1 MLRRAVVGI
10 ISVFG
15 SLIAI
20 VLLLHLYGIRI
31 DWNGNMSHVTIK
43 NLATDNARV
52 EQSRAAQKTEPPP
65 AVAAVE
71 KAVAAPVKLVKAAY
85 WTDFRGPNRA
95 GEYTESPINTEWPA
109 AGLPRLWKQPIGGG
123 YASFTVGE
131 GRAYTIEQRR
141 DKEAVTA
148 YDIETG
154 RELWAF
160 LYPASFDEVLGG
172 PGPRATPVYH
182 DGLVYS
188 LGAMGDLFCL
198 SAATGKPKWTK
209 NILAD
214 NDAKNIH
221 WAMAGTPLIIDDMVI
236 VTPGGSGG
244 KSVVAYNRLSGVP
257 IWKSLNDRAAYTSPI
272 LATLAGK
279 RQIVW
284 ISGERA
290 VGIGVEDGKLLWEY
304 PFPAQMDM
312 NCSQPV
318 VIDESDVLLSSAQG
332 PGAALLKI
340 TADGDAFT
348 AQPVWKNNRLK
359 NKFNSS
365 VLYKGYVY
373 GFDEAILECFEPKTG
388 EVIWK
393 GGRYGYG
400 QLLLAGG
407 YLVITTEQGEL
418 VLVRATPEGHQELAR
433 FQAIEGKTWNIP
445 AIDNGLLLV
454 RNTEE
459 MACFRLGR

>member
-1 MLRRAVVGI
+1 MVRRIVWGI
-10 ISVFG
+10 LSVFC
-15 SLIAI
+15 SLIVI
-20 VLLLHLYGIRI
+20 GLLLHLYGIRI

-43 NLATDNARV
+43 NLATNNARV
-52 EQSRAAQKTEPPP
+52 EQSRASQKAEPLPP
-65 AVAAVE
+65 VATAPSSV
-71 KAVAAPVKLVKAAY
+71 PVKLVKAAY

-95 GEYTESPINTEWPA
+95 GEYSESPINAEWPA
-109 AGLPRLWKQPIGGG
+109 TGLPRLWKQPIGGG

-148 YDIETG
+148 YDVETG

-160 LYPASFDEVLGG
+160 SYPASFDEVLGG
-172 PGPRATPVYH
+172 PGPRATPVFH
-182 DGLVYS
+182 QGLVYS
-188 LGAMGDLFCL
+188 LGAMGDLYCL
-198 SAATGKPKWTK
+198 AAATGKPKWSK
-209 NILAD
+209 NILTD
-214 NDAKNIH
+214 NDTKNIH
-221 WAMAGTPLIIDDMVI
+221 WAMAGSPLIVGDLLI
-236 VTPGGSGG
+236 VTPGGPGG
-244 KSVVAYNRLSGVP
+244 KSIVAYNRLTGAP
-257 IWKSLNDRAAYTSPI
+257 LWKSLNDRAGYTSPI
-272 LATLAGK
+272 LATLAGQ

-318 VIDESDVLLSSAQG
+318 VIDDSDVLLSSAQG

-340 TADGDAFT
+340 AKEGDAFT
-348 AQPVWKNNRLK
+348 AQPVWKNKRLK

-365 VLYKGYVY
+365 VLYKGYIY
-373 GFDEAILECFEPKTG
+373 GFDEAVLECFDPQTG
-388 EVIWK
+388 EVKWK

-407 YLVITTEQGEL
+407 YLIITTEQGEL

-459 MACFRLGR
+459 MACFRIGR

>member
-1 MLRRAVVGI
+1 MLRRRTVLGI
-10 ISVFG
+10 VSVFC
-15 SLIAI
+15 SLIGI
-20 VLLLHLYGIRI
+20 VLLLHLYGIRV

-43 NLATDNARV
+43 NLASDNARV
-52 EQSRAAQKTEPPP
+52 EQSRAAQRTEPPP
-65 AVAAVE
+65 PPAIEKTVAA
-71 KAVAAPVKLVKAAY
+71 AVPVKLVKVAY

-95 GEYTESPINTEWPA
+95 GEYSESPINTDWPA

-148 YDIETG
+148 YELETG
-154 RELWAF
+154 RELWVF
-160 LYPASFDEVLGG
+160 SYPASFDEVLGG

-182 DGLVYS
+182 DGVVYS
-188 LGAMGDLFCL
+188 LGAMGDLYCL
-198 SAATGKPKWTK
+198 TAATGKPKWSK

-221 WAMAGTPLIIDDMVI
+221 WAMAGAPLIVDDMVI
-236 VTPGGSGG
+236 VAPGGSSG
-244 KSVVAYNRLSGVP
+244 KSIVAYNRLTGAP

-272 LATLAGK
+272 
-279 RQIVW
+279 VW
-284 ISGERA
+284 INGERA
-290 VGIGVEDGKLLWEY
+290 VGLGVEDGKLLWEY

-318 VIDESDVLLSSAQG
+318 VIDDSDVLLSSAQG
-332 PGAALLKI
+332 PGAALLQIAKE
-340 TADGDAFT
+340 GDAFT
-348 AQPVWKNNRLK
+348 AKPAWKNNRLK

-365 VLYKGYVY
+365 VLYKGYIY
-373 GFDEAILECFEPKTG
+373 GFDEAILECFDPKTG
-388 EVIWK
+388 DVKWK

-400 QLLLAGG
+400 QLLLAYG
-407 YLVITTEQGEL
+407 YLIITTEQGEL

-433 FQAIEGKTWNIP
+433 FLAIQGKTWNIP